1 MSSDDGGDS
10 ARDKCAGQA
19 LIYVVLEIYYW
30 ITKLQYRCFCGLS
43 KRKYRLPIYLL
54 RVDFVIAPF
63 IKQQEQQLK
72 LFKLLI
78 VVYVV

>member
-1 MSSDDGGDS
+1 MS
-10 ARDKCAGQA
+10 ARDKCVGLTQ
-19 LIYVVLEIYYW
+19 IYVVLEIYYW
-30 ITKLQYRCFCGLS
+30 ITNLLHRCFCGLS
-43 KRKYRLPIYLL
+43 KCKNRLSKDKL
-54 RVDFVIAPF
+54 RVVFVIAPF

>member
-1 MSSDDGGDS
+1 MS
-10 ARDKCAGQA
+10 ARDKCVGLTQ
-19 LIYVVLEIYYW
+19 IYVVLEIYYW
-30 ITKLQYRCFCGLS
+30 ITNLLHHCFCGLS
-43 KRKYRLPIYLL
+43 KCKNRLSKDKL
-54 RVDFVIAPF
+54 RVVFVIAPF